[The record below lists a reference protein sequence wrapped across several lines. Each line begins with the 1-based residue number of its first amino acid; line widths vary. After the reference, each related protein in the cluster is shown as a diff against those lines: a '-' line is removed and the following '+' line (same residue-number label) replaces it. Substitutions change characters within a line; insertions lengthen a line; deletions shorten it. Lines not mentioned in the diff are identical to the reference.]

1 VVLPPVPAGAV
12 GIEAVGHLLPN
23 AGIIGAGAVGD
34 QLGLTSGAFG
44 IVWSAFGSLNLPN
57 GKNVL
62 HAAGMLSIQALTFGS
77 IVKVDLSV
85 GHASCHAVGLSVG
98 HAVGHAVGQAVDL
111 SVGHAVGPALWSAP
125 FAAHQTF
132 QASKND
138 WHSGG
143 GVGHVFGSS
152 ASWSPLAVGVPVAL
166 AVEVPD
172 ALEVPE
178 LDVWARMM
186 PALSAVVVESTAPG
200 SPAKAIP
207 VAVPT
212 PTMASPAALKARR
225 RRIRPARRALGRWFA
240 PPSAMLDSADAE
252 SAMSCSARWMSRVM
266 VCSRT

>member
-1 VVLPPVPAGAV
+1 VPDRSRRPGLADDAIGGAGPQCPQPGELGNVPPCHWVRVLLPPVPAGAV
-12 GIEAVGHLLPN
+12 GIEAVGHLLPD
-23 AGIIGAGAVGD
+23 AGIIGAEAVGA

-44 IVWSAFGSLNLPN
+44 IVWSAFGSLNFPN

-77 IVKVDLSV
+77 IVKVGLSV
-85 GHASCHAVGLSVG
+85 GQAVDHAVGLSVG
-98 HAVGHAVGQAVDL
+98 HTVSQ
-111 SVGHAVGPALWSAP
+111 ALWSLS

-225 RRIRPARRALGRWFA
+225 CGPR
-240 PPSAMLDSADAE
+240 
-252 SAMSCSARWMSRVM
+252 
-266 VCSRT
+266 